1 MSIKYLSK
9 SSLVGCSSVV
19 SHFSEG
25 KYSEQ
30 KGQFPQPSKFYEVHL
45 YVVLSLNSYIFVPVQ
60 LFGPSMIP
68 TFNVKKDGDLII
80 TEHLSAQLRTI
91 KK

>member
-1 MSIKYLSK
+1 M
-9 SSLVGCSSVV
+9 
-19 SHFSEG
+19 F
-25 KYSEQ
+25 
-30 KGQFPQPSKFYEVHL
+30 
-45 YVVLSLNSYIFVPVQ
+45 LSLNSYIFVPVQ